1 MRFHISLI
9 CYLIFDYVQVL
20 FERMKVEK
28 PLEIS
33 DSQIQKTELTKDQE
47 KTNVVDRS
55 GRRVA
60 EE

>member
-1 MRFHISLI
+1 M
-9 CYLIFDYVQVL
+9 QVL